1 MIYPFAPKHLGG
13 RGDLRPRIM
22 EQVANGKP
30 FEEATYEVLDRDLLN
45 CFPFFLIPL
54 VSQVLQTH
62 TGELMKTVGLPPMY
76 DHELSP
82 QAVCL
87 FVLVLI
93 KS

>member
-1 MIYPFAPKHLGG
+1 MIYPFGPKHLGG

-30 FEEATYEVLDRDLLN
+30 FEEATYEVFGPPLLN
-45 CFPFFLIPL
+45 RRPFLILWP
-54 VSQVLQTH
+54 SKVLQTH
-62 TGELMKTVGLPPMY
+62 TGELVKTVGLPPMY

-87 FVLVLI
+87 FLLVLI
-93 KS
+93 TP